1 MADEFLRNA
10 DEKNIFLPDNK
21 SSFVV
26 DRILL
31 YIKGLDIEPI
41 TGLEIALECLQQA
54 SDRNKNLNIQ
64 ECMENLYYLLYIKKF
79 DPESLYKYPPS
90 TPVLNRRSMIAER
103 LNSESA
109 MRHILKRL
117 MQIMRLA
124 KQEDSNGLSAG

>member
-1 MADEFLRNA
+1 MTDEFLRNA

-21 SSFVV
+21 SSLVV
-26 DRILL
+26 DRIIL

-41 TGLEIALECLQQA
+41 TGLEMALECLQQA
-54 SDRNKNLNIQ
+54 SDRNNNLNIQ
-64 ECMENLYYLLYIKKF
+64 ECMENLYHLLYIKKL
-79 DPESLYKYPPS
+79 DPENLYKYPPS
-90 TPVLNRRSMIAER
+90 TPVLNRRSMIAES
-103 LNSESA
+103 LNNKSA